1 MYNALSSKVAFDN
14 LEDSLSGTLS
24 VYPVLAAAVTATA
37 NGAAWNRTG
46 AFAEVVPVSTI
57 TSDIWL
63 DALVVETVGATDT
76 YLLDVATGLAGYEVV
91 IASVRVNY
99 PHINNNGTTTIP
111 IRAKVAANARITVRC
126 TSAAA
131 AANTAN
137 VSIQYRT
144 VS

>member
-14 LEDSLSGTLS
+14 LEDSLSGELAT
-24 VYPVLAAAVTATA
+24 YPVAAAAVTATA

-46 AFAEVVPVSTI
+46 AWAEVVPVTTI

-63 DALVVETVGATDT
+63 DALVIEATNTTDT
-76 YLLDVATGLAGYEVV
+76 FLLDIATGLAGHEVV
-91 IASVRVNY
+91 IASVRTNILQV
-99 PHINNNGTTTIP
+99 NNNGTTRIP
-111 IRAKVAANARITVRC
+111 IRAKVAANARISVRC

-137 VSIQYRT
+137 VSLQYRT

>member
-14 LEDSLSGTLS
+14 LEDSLSGALAT
-24 VYPVLAAAVTATA
+24 YPVAAAAVTATA

-46 AFAEVVPVSTI
+46 AFAEVVPASTI
-57 TSDIWL
+57 TSSIFL
-63 DALVVETVGATDT
+63 DSLVIEQTNTTDT
-76 YLLDVATGLAGYEVV
+76 FLIDIATGGAGHEVV
-91 IASVRVNY
+91 IASVRFNILQV
-99 PHINNNGTTTIP
+99 NNNGTTIIP
-111 IRAKVAANARITVRC
+111 IRAKVDANVRISVRC